1 MRGLPTILH
10 QLNTATCTLIYIF
23 YFACEGLGSYYYREP
38 NKKSIHKLKP
48 SSLSLSPTHTPLV
61 FLKCFAFVLG
71 LKMVTFVEQIDEIK
85 REVSPVPLMA
95 NHFPE
100 QRASISLQTRHSL
113 SVTFHGGV
121 HGVLLLLSLL
131 SLLYFKK
138 KKNFNLSYTSLFFFF
153 FQYH

>member
-1 MRGLPTILH
+1 
-10 QLNTATCTLIYIF
+10 
-23 YFACEGLGSYYYREP
+23 
-38 NKKSIHKLKP
+38 
-48 SSLSLSPTHTPLV
+48 
-61 FLKCFAFVLG
+61 
-71 LKMVTFVEQIDEIK
+71 MVTFVEQIDEIK

-138 KKNFNLSYTSLFFFF
+138 KKNFNLSYTSLFFFSISLSLENIF
-153 FQYH
+153 RKENKRYWCMFECNAK